1 MKRIVTA
8 LLAVAC
14 CLSATAQ
21 IGTWKTYMAYHNI
34 QQIQAAGDD
43 IFVLASND
51 VYMYNKNDRSITT
64 FDRINGLND
73 TYITFIKWCKSA
85 KRLVAVYSNSNID
98 LIETNSN
105 IINVS
110 DIYSK
115 AIIGDKTISNVI
127 ISGKFAYLCS
137 GFGIIKMNV
146 QNAEISETYN
156 LGQSI
161 KSVGFSGNSI
171 YARTA
176 TGKVL
181 TATLTANLVDP
192 GNWTATTA
200 YNSSIFAE
208 DNADYN
214 EYLSLVE
221 TLKPGGPKYNNFYEI
236 KFINNTLYTV
246 GGAFTSKADMNYPG
260 TVQVLKGDEWTIYQ
274 DQLDTI
280 TKVSYVDTDC
290 IDVDPNDNRRVFVG
304 ARTGLYE
311 FYDGMLKRFYSIDDG
326 LLPAYDK
333 RVLDANYV
341 IVNGIK
347 FDKEGNLWIFDCQ
360 SKDANLFVIEKG
372 STTLQSRFSPTLV
385 YENNIG
391 LSNMRG
397 CYLDSNGLIWT
408 VNDHWRRPS
417 LICLQPSDTSIVRYS
432 SFINQDG
439 MLYTL
444 DVLHCVVEDTE
455 GNIWIGTNH
464 GPFYITAG
472 EIGQQN
478 VTFQQFKVPRNDGTN
493 YADYLLSG
501 VEISCIAIDGAG
513 RKWFGTNGQGIYV
526 ISADNMTQ
534 INHFLTTN
542 SKLLSNSINA
552 ISINQQTGEVY
563 IATEAGLCSY
573 SSDATEPSDAMDK
586 NSVYAYPNPVSP
598 DYNGVITIMGLTFN
612 AEVKITTATGYLV
625 AEGTSNGG
633 TFTWDGTDRK
643 GRRVASGV
651 YNVITATAD
660 GNKGTVCKIAII
672 K

>member
-1 MKRIVTA
+1 
-8 LLAVAC
+8 
-14 CLSATAQ
+14 
-21 IGTWKTYMAYHNI
+21 MAYHDI

-43 IFVLASND
+43 IFVLASNN

-64 FDRINGLND
+64 FDRVNGLND
-73 TYITFIKWCKSA
+73 TYITLIKWCKSA
-85 KRLVAVYSNSNID
+85 KRLIAVYSNSNID
-98 LIETNSN
+98 LIETNSD

-115 AIIGDKTISNVI
+115 AIIGDKTINNI
-127 ISGKFAYLCS
+127 IVSGKFAYLCA

-146 QNAEISETYN
+146 PDAEISETYN

-161 KSVGFSGNSI
+161 KSVGFSGNNI

-176 TGKVL
+176 SGTVL
-181 TATLTANLVDP
+181 TATLASNLIDA
-192 GNWTATTA
+192 GNWTATTD

-208 DNADYN
+208 DNSDYT
-214 EYLSLVE
+214 EYLPLVE
-221 TLKPGGPKYNNFYEI
+221 TLNPGGPKYNNFYEM
-236 KFINNTLYTV
+236 KLLNNTLYTV

-260 TVQVLKGDEWTIYQ
+260 TVQLLKDNQWVIYQ
-274 DQLDTI
+274 DRLDTI
-280 TKVSYVDTDC
+280 TKQRYLDTDC
-290 IDVDPNDNRRVFVG
+290 IDIDPYDSRRVFVG

-311 FYDGMLKRFYSIDDG
+311 FYDGRFKRFYSVADG
-326 LLPAYDK
+326 LLSAYDK
-333 RVLDANYV
+333 KVLSANYV
-341 IVNGIK
+341 IINGIK
-347 FDKEGNLWIFDCQ
+347 FDKEGNLWIFDSQ
-360 SKDANLFVIEKG
+360 SKGANLFVIEKG
-372 STTLQSRFSPTLV
+372 STTLQSRFSPLLV
-385 YENNIG
+385 HEENVG

-408 VNDHWRRPS
+408 VSDHWFRPA
-417 LICLQPSDTSIVRYS
+417 LICLQPSDTTIVRYTT
-432 SFINQDG
+432 FTNQDG
-439 MLYTL
+439 LSYTL
-444 DVLHCVVEDTE
+444 DVLHCVTEDIE

-464 GPFYITAG
+464 GPFYVAAN
-472 EIGQQN
+472 EIGQPS

-534 INHFLTTN
+534 IEHFLVTN
-542 SKLLSNSINA
+542 SKLLSNNINA

-563 IATEAGLCSY
+563 IATDAGLCSY
-573 SSDATEPSDAMDK
+573 SSDATEPSAVMDK

-598 DYNGVITIMGLTFN
+598 DYNGMITIVGLTFN
-612 AEVKITTATGYLV
+612 ADVKITTATGYLV

>member
-1 MKRIVTA
+1 
-8 LLAVAC
+8 
-14 CLSATAQ
+14 
-21 IGTWKTYMAYHNI
+21 MAYHDI

-43 IFVLASND
+43 IFVLASNN
-51 VYMYNKNDRSITT
+51 VYMYNNNDRSITT
-64 FDRINGLND
+64 FDRVNGLND
-73 TYITFIKWCKSA
+73 TYITLIKWCKSA
-85 KRLVAVYSNSNID
+85 KRLIAVYSNSNID
-98 LIETNSN
+98 LIETNSA

-115 AIIGDKTISNVI
+115 AIIGDKTINNI
-127 ISGKFAYLCS
+127 IVSGKFAYLCA

-146 QNAEISETYN
+146 PDAEISETYN

-161 KSVGFSGNSI
+161 KSVGFSGNNI

-176 TGKVL
+176 SGTVL
-181 TATLTANLVDP
+181 TATLASNLIDA
-192 GNWTATTA
+192 GNWTATTD

-208 DNADYN
+208 DNSDYT
-214 EYLSLVE
+214 EYLPLVE
-221 TLKPGGPKYNNFYEI
+221 TLNPGGPKYNNFYEM
-236 KFINNTLYTV
+236 KLLNNTLYTV

-260 TVQVLKGDEWTIYQ
+260 TVQLLKDNQWVIYQ
-274 DQLDTI
+274 DRLDTI
-280 TKVSYVDTDC
+280 TKQRYLDTDC
-290 IDVDPNDNRRVFVG
+290 IDIDPYDSRRVFVG

-311 FYDGMLKRFYSIDDG
+311 FYDGRFKRFYSVADG
-326 LLPAYDK
+326 LLSAYDK
-333 RVLDANYV
+333 KVLSANYV
-341 IVNGIK
+341 IINGIK
-347 FDKEGNLWIFDCQ
+347 FDKEGNLWIFDSQ
-360 SKDANLFVIEKG
+360 SKGANLFVIEKG
-372 STTLQSRFSPTLV
+372 STTLQSRFSPLLV
-385 YENNIG
+385 HEENVG

-408 VNDHWRRPS
+408 VSDHWFRPA
-417 LICLQPSDTSIVRYS
+417 LICLQPSDTTIVRYTT
-432 SFINQDG
+432 FTNQDG
-439 MLYTL
+439 LSYTL
-444 DVLHCVVEDTE
+444 DVLHCVTEDIE

-464 GPFYITAG
+464 GPFYVAAN
-472 EIGQQN
+472 EIGQPS

-534 INHFLTTN
+534 IEHFLVTN
-542 SKLLSNSINA
+542 SKLLSNNINA

-563 IATEAGLCSY
+563 IATDAGLCSY
-573 SSDATEPSDAMDK
+573 SSDATEPSAVMDK

-598 DYNGVITIMGLTFN
+598 DYNGMITIVGLTFN
-612 AEVKITTATGYLV
+612 ADVKITTATGYLV

>member
-1 MKRIVTA
+1 
-8 LLAVAC
+8 
-14 CLSATAQ
+14 
-21 IGTWKTYMAYHNI
+21 MAYHDI

-43 IFVLASND
+43 IFVLASNN

-64 FDRINGLND
+64 FDRVNGLND
-73 TYITFIKWCKSA
+73 TYITLIKWCKSA
-85 KRLVAVYSNSNID
+85 KRLIAVYSNSNID
-98 LIETNSN
+98 LIETNSD

-115 AIIGDKTISNVI
+115 AIIGDKTINNI
-127 ISGKFAYLCS
+127 IVSGKFAYLCA

-146 QNAEISETYN
+146 PDAEISETYN

-161 KSVGFSGNSI
+161 KSVGFSGNNI

-176 TGKVL
+176 SGTVL
-181 TATLTANLVDP
+181 TATLASNLIDA
-192 GNWTATTA
+192 GNWTATTD

-208 DNADYN
+208 DNSDYT
-214 EYLSLVE
+214 EYLPLVE
-221 TLKPGGPKYNNFYEI
+221 TLNPGGPKYNNFYEM
-236 KFINNTLYTV
+236 KLLNNTLYTV

-260 TVQVLKGDEWTIYQ
+260 TVQLLKDNQWVIYQ
-274 DQLDTI
+274 DRLDTI
-280 TKVSYVDTDC
+280 TKQRYLDTDC
-290 IDVDPNDNRRVFVG
+290 IDIDPYDSRRVFVG

-311 FYDGMLKRFYSIDDG
+311 FYDGLFKRFYSVADG
-326 LLPAYDK
+326 LLSAYDK
-333 RVLDANYV
+333 KVLSANYV
-341 IVNGIK
+341 IINGIK
-347 FDKEGNLWIFDCQ
+347 FDKDGNLWIFDSQ
-360 SKDANLFVIEKG
+360 SKGANLFVIEKG
-372 STTLQSRFSPTLV
+372 STTLQSRFSPLLV
-385 YENNIG
+385 HEENVG
-391 LSNMRG
+391 LPNMRG

-408 VNDHWRRPS
+408 VSDHWFRPA
-417 LICLQPSDTSIVRYS
+417 LICLQPSDTTIVRYTT
-432 SFINQDG
+432 FTNQDG
-439 MLYTL
+439 LSYTL
-444 DVLHCVVEDTE
+444 DVLHCVTEDIE

-464 GPFYITAG
+464 GPFYVAAN
-472 EIGQQN
+472 EIGQPS

-534 INHFLTTN
+534 IEHFLVTN
-542 SKLLSNSINA
+542 SKLLSNNINA

-563 IATEAGLCSY
+563 IATDAGLCSY
-573 SSDATEPSDAMDK
+573 SSDATEPSAVMDK

-598 DYNGVITIMGLTFN
+598 DYNGMITIMGLTFN
-612 AEVKITTATGYLV
+612 ADVKITTATGYLV